1 MRERLNRD
9 RVVRAAVELA
19 DRDGFDG
26 LTMRKLADRLHVVPM
41 AIYKHVADKDEL
53 LDAMIDLVFGEAEVP
68 AGAGWRKAMRARATS
83 MREALRRHPWAV
95 GRMETGTPGPEN
107 LRHHN
112 AVMECLRREA
122 GFPFRTAVHAYSL
135 LDSYIYGFALQE
147 RTITGDVPAELERRS
162 EAVADT
168 SPYPYLMEI
177 AAEFAR
183 TGYDYAQEFEFGLDL
198 ILDGLDEL
206 LGKS

>member
-1 MRERLNRD
+1 
-9 RVVRAAVELA
+9 VVRAAVELA
-19 DRDGFDG
+19 DLDGFDG
-26 LTMRKLADRLHVVPM
+26 LTMRKLADRLGVVPM

-53 LDAMIDLVFGEAEVP
+53 LDAMIDLVFGEASVP
-68 AGAGWRKAMRARATS
+68 AGAGWREAMRTRATS

-95 GRMETGTPGPEN
+95 GRMESGTPGPEN

-135 LDSYIYGFALQE
+135 LDSYVFGFALQE
-147 RTITGDVPAELERRS
+147 RTITGDVPDELERRAG
-162 EAVADT
+162 AVADT
-168 SPYPYLMEI
+168 SPYPYLTEI

-183 TGYDYAQEFEFGLDL
+183 TGYDYAEEFEFGLDL
-198 ILDGLDEL
+198 ILDGLDGR